1 MSKLEALNGH
11 VIVRLLEEGGETT
24 QGNIVLPHLDNQDTV
39 IAEVI
44 STSAQFNF
52 NTDEWVTSWIQEGDK
67 VLLNKMGGQRIYHE
81 SQELI
86 ITQMNTIMAKITQ
99 E

>member
-11 VIVRLLEEGGETT
+11 VIVRLLEEEGETT
-24 QGNIVLPHLDNQDTV
+24 QGNIVLPHLDNQDTI

-44 STSAQFNF
+44 SSSDQFNF

-67 VLLNKMGGQRIYHE
+67 V
-81 SQELI
+81 
-86 ITQMNTIMAKITQ
+86 
-99 E
+99 